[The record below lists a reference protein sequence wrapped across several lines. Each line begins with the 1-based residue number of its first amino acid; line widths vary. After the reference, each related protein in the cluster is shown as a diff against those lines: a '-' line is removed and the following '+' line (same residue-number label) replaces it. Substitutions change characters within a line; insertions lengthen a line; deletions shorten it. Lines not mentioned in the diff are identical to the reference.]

1 MAIRTSAQ
9 PIRRVRPRSPI
20 ARSGEPWLVRAS
32 SSSRASFSAKLTAP
46 WGRWDASSLVTTS
59 EPRETGRGRG
69 HAFAHRIRI
78 NAERFPSRHPSRGPR
93 GYARAKRRAGPRLER
108 AHESG
113 AELIIVDLRGLEFMD
128 STGLHRLVAAQQ
140 RMLQAGRRFGLV
152 RGGEQVQR
160 LFDLTGLAE
169 LLTMADTP
177 DELLEVDQAP
187 GAP

>member
-1 MAIRTSAQ
+1 MQSDFLVDT
-9 PIRRVRPRSPI
+9 RVAGHAVTLALSGELDLVSSPI
-20 ARSGEPWLVRAS
+20 LEQA
-32 SSSRASFSAKLTAP
+32 
-46 WGRWDASSLVTTS
+46 
-59 EPRETGRGRG
+59 
-69 HAFAHRIRI
+69 
-78 NAERFPSRHPSRGPR
+78 
-93 GYARAKRRAGPRLER
+93 LER